1 MKIEK
6 VRLQKYMAECGV
18 ASRRK
23 SEELIAGGFVKV
35 NGRKASIG
43 DQVTVSYTH
52 LIVLVL
58 FTNAF
63 DYILGFFQNNV
74 FNGFLWVA
82 DLPFRLLGLPS
93 YY

>member
-43 DQVTVSYTH
+43 DQVIPKRDLVTVH
-52 LIVLVL
+52 
-58 FTNAF
+58 
-63 DYILGFFQNNV
+63 GR
-74 FNGFLWVA
+74 
-82 DLPFRLLGLPS
+82 RL
-93 YY
+93 

>member
-43 DQVTVSYTH
+43 DQSFPKG
-52 LIVLVL
+52 I
-58 FTNAF
+58 
-63 DYILGFFQNNV
+63 
-74 FNGFLWVA
+74 W
-82 DLPFRLLGLPS
+82 
-93 YY
+93 